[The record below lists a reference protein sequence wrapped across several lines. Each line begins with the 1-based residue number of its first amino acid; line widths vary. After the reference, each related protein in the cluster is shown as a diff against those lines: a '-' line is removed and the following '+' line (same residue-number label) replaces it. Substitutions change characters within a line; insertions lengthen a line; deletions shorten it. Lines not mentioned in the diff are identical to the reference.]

1 LSAIRNVIFDLGG
14 VVLNWNPD
22 QIVSR
27 FEVHPTLRGSFK
39 ESTIG
44 HSDWRQF
51 DRGILTELE
60 MIERIQSRTG
70 RSPLEVSR
78 IMDAIRDSLTEK
90 LDTVKLMRRLRA
102 RGVKLYCLSNMPASI
117 YAHLRERHG
126 FWDVFQGIVIS
137 GEIKMMKP
145 DAEIFSHLLEKFK
158 LAAEETV
165 FVDDLAANIEGAKA
179 VGLQGVLFRDAFQCE
194 HELNRFLGYAISNRD
209 DTA

>member
-27 FEVHPTLRGSFK
+27 FAAHPTLRSSFK
-39 ESTIG
+39 ESTVG

-51 DRGILTELE
+51 DRGTLTELE
-60 MIERIQSRTG
+60 MVERIQSRTG
-70 RSPLEVSR
+70 RSTREVSR
-78 IMDAIRDSLTEK
+78 IMDAVRDSLTEK
-90 LDTVKLMRRLRA
+90 LESVKLLRKLRE
-102 RGVKLYCLSNMPASI
+102 RGVNLYCLSNMPASI

-145 DAEIFSHLLEKFK
+145 EAEIFTHLLEKFK

-165 FVDDLAANIEGAKA
+165 FVDDLAANIEGATA

-194 HELNRFLGYAISNRD
+194 RELNRLLG
-209 DTA
+209 DTIASGNDIV